1 MTQSNFTDEGL
12 PIGQNNVNMTYLY
25 GLSDFFTIMFQD
37 TSTVNLMLETTTQS
51 ASEIYSQF
59 LQLTSTLSL
68 ENIAETVGSAITLVL
83 VNSTATVA
91 GQTNTF
97 KLSET
102 ILSSKYVANAPFLP
116 TSLLESGVDFGLTTA
131 TDGTTTI
138 TFAQAITSYAFP
150 IQTLPDGST
159 NYALWFVDAAIDE
172 RLIAKYYGNLIGVTP
187 ANSTD
192 AFYNFVYGLFYV
204 YVQGPTL
211 DVMSKGLNLAL
222 GIPLARA
229 AETVLDIRQ
238 YLTTDQY
245 IVITNANSYLIPYGL
260 PPSVSI
266 GDTLAVGDELA
277 NWVVIQDYQSNGDW
291 WINMQIPPTI
301 IPSLPDGQKDRYAT
315 AGSHFDYLM
324 KNYLKKHTFLVNVNV
339 SNFENIQQFA
349 QLSSIIGRAKP
360 AYTQP
365 IYVWTIEN
373 LIETMTLTEE
383 EFISTV
389 QPERCEPMGLPIHQF
404 FRNNTDNP
412 CNRGCALFIRY
423 NVPYWVAKICGT
435 DPYIDGDTASMSFN
449 GYAVS
454 GFRNYVAQFRSN
466 ESWEPPW
473 IRAVNQRQSGQ
484 WSMPRSQMGW
494 CRGIFSPTA
503 VDGVPVNVTGSSY
516 NIPAGTRVVPL
527 YTTTAADI
535 DAKSIAIGVV
545 PPDLTRWWFPLF
557 GAAGGSQAI
566 NEVAINAGSRVNSSQ
581 VLVNNYDLLFFRGST
596 VGYLSSQIPDVTGW
610 QTYAPSVG
618 EIQTGDYLVGIQII
632 TGVIGVYWVTT
643 DLTNDAKPY
652 WTVNVSDTLNV
663 QYDMPL
669 TRIGGLNGTPFYQ
682 LRGRG
687 TLDYNNVN
695 GSING
700 QVIDGAW
707 VTPPPGVDQ
716 QYIDK
721 YNPTNVVI
729 NRSGVALVH
738 ALEEN

>member
-1 MTQSNFTDEGL
+1 MTQSNYTDEGL

-37 TSTVNLMLETTTQS
+37 TSTVNLLLETTTQS

-59 LQLTSTLSL
+59 LQLTSTISL
-68 ENIAETVGSAITLVL
+68 EKISETVGSAIKLML
-83 VNSTATVA
+83 VNSKDAVQ
-91 GQTNTF
+91 GQTNTY

-116 TSLLESGVDFGLTTA
+116 TTLLESGVDFGLTTA

-138 TFAQAITSYAFP
+138 TFAQGIMSYAFP
-150 IQTLPDGST
+150 IQTLSDGST

-172 RLIAKYYGNLIGVTP
+172 RLIAKYYGSLIGVDP

-238 YLTTDQY
+238 YLTTNQY
-245 IVITNANSYLIPYGL
+245 IVITNENSYIIPYGL

-266 GDTLAVGDELA
+266 GDTLKVGDELA
-277 NWVVIQDYQSNGDW
+277 NWVVIQDYQSAGDW

-315 AGSHFDYLM
+315 KGSHFDYLM
-324 KNYLKKHTFLVNVNV
+324 QNYLKKHTFLVNVNV
-339 SNFENIQQFA
+339 SNFENIQQFS

-365 IYVWTIEN
+365 IYVWSIEN
-373 LIETMTLTEE
+373 LTESLTLTEV
-383 EFISTV
+383 EFVSQI
-389 QPERCEPMGLPIHQF
+389 QPHRCEPMGLPIHQF
-404 FRNNTDNP
+404 YRNNTENP
-412 CNRGCALFIRY
+412 CTRSCPLFIRY

-435 DPYIDGDTASMSFN
+435 DPYIDGDPASMSFN
-449 GYAVS
+449 GYTVN
-454 GFRNYVAQFRSN
+454 GFRNYVHQFRSN
-466 ESWEPPW
+466 TDQEPPW
-473 IRAVNQRQSGQ
+473 IRAVLQRQSGE
-484 WSMPRSQMGW
+484 WTRTRSQMGW
-494 CRGIFSPTA
+494 HRSVFDTTA
-503 VDGVPVNVTGSSY
+503 TDGVPVNVTASSY

-527 YTTTAADI
+527 YVTTQADI
-535 DAKSIAIGVV
+535 AAKSTAIGVL
-545 PPDLTRWWFPLF
+545 PPDLTQWWFTLF
-557 GAAGGSQAI
+557 GAASGSQAI
-566 NEVAINAGSRVNSSQ
+566 NEVAINAGVTKGGAAILR
-581 VLVNNYDLLFFRGST
+581 NNYDLLFFRGSD
-596 VGYLSSQIPDVTGW
+596 VGYLSSWIPDKTGW
-610 QTYAPSVG
+610 ETYAPPVG
-618 EIQTGDYLVGIQII
+618 EIQDTDYLIGIRILPN
-632 TGVIGVYWVTT
+632 VIGVYWVTS
-643 DLTNDAKPY
+643 DLTNNTEPY
-652 WTVNVSDTLNV
+652 WPVNVSDTLNI
-663 QYDMPL
+663 QYNMPL

-695 GSING
+695 AAING
-700 QVIDGAW
+700 HAINAAE
-707 VTPPPGVDQ
+707 VTVPPGVDQ
-716 QYIDK
+716 VYIDK
-721 YNPTNVVI
+721 YNPTNVLI
-729 NRSGVALVH
+729 NRSGVAIVH
-738 ALEEN
+738 AIEEN